1 MQLIFT
7 ERAHL
12 MCPHMNFGIVL
23 SVRHPY
29 GETRILETLKFLS
42 SAHPFLQALLEYEID
57 RNLYGYRITDSSK
70 IGIRMKEQEIAG
82 IDAPEIM
89 DEYRRLTSYEWNLF
103 EEGMLK
109 VSVWPAGE
117 ETCFLLVF
125 HHLLADGRAA
135 LGLAKELADCYAW
148 GRIPELAEEKLISS
162 AEDFPKESGMP
173 LISRMLVNSANKIRA
188 KTRECVSYREY
199 YAAAGDFLKNDPVRH
214 AVFRI
219 DRKELNI
226 IRNECRKHHVTV
238 NDWLLARM
246 MIEEHTEKVIMA
258 CDLRKQLACYNDGAL
273 GNYST
278 AFSVGIR
285 TKERDPFILAGTLH
299 KRVHRI
305 MNHPRKLYLV
315 LQCYANLD
323 PAVLDAAWISCRG
336 NYPSK
341 AGKFIGSMFFG
352 FDAAKGYSITN
363 LGSVES
369 GSMTEA
375 FFIPPA
381 SPAIRKTQGI
391 LTVNGIMTVCSSER

>member
-1 MQLIFT
+1 MGEGNRDAAYLYGTCTPDVPAYEF
-7 ERAHL
+7 RDCAV
-12 MCPHMNFGIVL
+12 GSA
-23 SVRHPY
+23 SVRGNPNP
-29 GETRILETLKFLS
+29 GNT
-42 SAHPFLQALLEYEID
+42 EIPVF
-57 RNLYGYRITDSSK
+57 RTSFSPK

-135 LGLAKELADCYAW
+135 LGLAEELADCYAW

-285 TKERDPFILAGTLH
+285 TKERDPYILAGTLH

-323 PAVLDAAWISCRG
+323 PAVLDAAWI
-336 NYPSK
+336 P
-341 AGKFIGSMFFG
+341 AGETIR
-352 FDAAKGYSITN
+352 AKP
-363 LGSVES
+363 ES
-369 GSMTEA
+369 SSEA
-375 FFIPPA
+375 
-381 SPAIRKTQGI
+381 
-391 LTVNGIMTVCSSER
+391 CSSDLMRQKDTALPISAAWKAAA